1 MNIKK
6 NIEFHL
12 SEDDVKEIIADYL
25 KKEGYSVEA
34 GDVVL
39 RVGRRSVGYG
49 PMEHDEVCFNEAVV
63 KVKELT
69 EGTEDRFE

>member
-6 NIEFHL
+6 NITFHL
-12 SEDDVKEIIADYL
+12 SEGDVKEIIADYL

-34 GDVVL
+34 SDVML

-49 PMEHDEVCFNEAVV
+49 PMNHDVICFDEAVV
-63 KVKELT
+63 KCKEAN
-69 EGTEDRFE
+69 

>member
-1 MNIKK
+1 MNNKK

-12 SEDDVKEIIADYL
+12 SEGDVKEIIADYL

-34 GDVVL
+34 GDIML

-49 PMEHDEVCFNEAVV
+49 LMEHDEVCFDEAVIRC
-63 KVKELT
+63 KEV
-69 EGTEDRFE
+69 

>member
-12 SEDDVKEIIADYL
+12 SDNDVKEIIADYL

-39 RVGRRSVGYG
+39 RVGKRCVGYG
-49 PMEHDEVCFNEAVV
+49 PMEHDVICFDEAVV
-63 KVKELT
+63 RCKE
-69 EGTEDRFE
+69 G

>member
-1 MNIKK
+1 MNLKK

-12 SEDDVKEIIADYL
+12 SGDDVKEIIADYL

-34 GDVVL
+34 EDVVL

-49 PMEHDEVCFNEAVV
+49 PMVHDVICFDEAVV
-63 KVKELT
+63 KCKEAN
-69 EGTEDRFE
+69 